1 MAGGRREPGAGAGSR
16 TDAGPGVDSGLGTH
30 AGPGAGPAI
39 RMRGLKKHFGR
50 VHAVAGVDLDIPA
63 GSVYGLI
70 GPNGAGKTTTFA
82 LVCGWLRPTAGAV
95 EVLGHPAGDVAHL
108 SGRVLALPQDA
119 VLPPRIP
126 IRESLAFLGTLQ
138 GMRRTEAGAEAERV
152 LEIVG
157 LGERSDARAATLS
170 HGMAKRAALAQ
181 ALMGSPELILLD
193 EPTAGLDPRSAHN
206 VRSLMASLRGRA
218 TVVVSSHNL
227 QELEELCDHAAILEE
242 GRVVASGTM
251 EELTSSN
258 REMLVEFANDPAEV
272 RALAERIREL
282 EEVGSAEIVSEGR
295 LLVRFHLEV
304 GGVPEVVVSQVLRAL
319 LEAGALVGRVD
330 RGKGLER
337 KVLSLGA
344 SERPSADAGR

>member
-1 MAGGRREPGAGAGSR
+1 MAGGRREPGAGAGPSVGP
-16 TDAGPGVDSGLGTH
+16 GPGV
-30 AGPGAGPAI
+30 GPAI

-50 VHAVAGVDLDIPA
+50 VHAVDGVDLDIPA

-82 LVCGWLRPTAGAV
+82 LVCGWLRPTAGTV

-126 IRESLAFLGTLQ
+126 VRESLAFLGTLQ
-138 GMRRTEAGAEAERV
+138 GMPRAEARAEAERV
-152 LEIVG
+152 LEVVG
-157 LGERSDARAATLS
+157 LAERSGSPAATLS

-181 ALMGSPELILLD
+181 ALMGSAELILLD

-206 VRSLMASLRGRA
+206 VRTLMASLRGRA

-242 GRVVASGTM
+242 GRVVAAGTM

-258 REMLVEFANDPAEV
+258 REVLVELANDAEEV
-272 RALAERIREL
+272 RGLAERAREL
-282 EEVGSAEIVSEGR
+282 DEVGSVEIVADGR

-304 GGVPEVVVSQVLRAL
+304 GGVPEVIVSRVLLAL
-319 LEAGALVGRVD
+319 LEAGGLVGRVD

-344 SERPSADAGR
+344 SERPSADAGQ